1 MCSLL
6 LFMSESCFIISCMY
20 VYCYYYSRIKNAEGV
35 PYVLSDSDYEYSDTE
50 KILLENARRGK
61 NSDIEE
67 SEVS

>member
-1 MCSLL
+1 
-6 LFMSESCFIISCMY
+6 MY